1 MDRRKILL
9 LSTLVLFVGWL
20 AYLILLGLS
29 HHPPWT
35 QEHPTVISRPQI
47 LVSQLI
53 VVAHLDGE
61 GAPKEELKVTQVLF
75 STVDKAGINEGE
87 TIRVPNLPSCT
98 KNWSGAGEYL
108 VPLEMG
114 NENGYVVTSI
124 PRSPG
129 FNVLGSHA
137 QPLIYRW
144 TQEIEEQFQQVP
156 KPASAK

>member
-9 LSTLVLFVGWL
+9 YLAIVLFVGWL
-20 AYLILLGLS
+20 AYLIHLGLS
-29 HHPPWT
+29 HHPPWA

-61 GAPKEELKVTQVLF
+61 ESPNEVLKVTQVLF
-75 STVDKAGINEGE
+75 PSVEKAGIKEGE
-87 TIRVPNLPSCT
+87 KIRVLNMPSCT
-98 KNWSGAGEYL
+98 KNWSGAGDYL
-108 VPLEMG
+108 VPLDKG
-114 NENGYVVTSI
+114 NDTGFVVTSI

-129 FNVLGSHA
+129 FNVLGAHA

-144 TQEIEEQFQQVP
+144 TQEIEAQFQQVP
-156 KPASAK
+156 KPAPAK